1 MRIDTNQLRES
12 AYNERMHGNW
22 AFAQLIEMCIQ
33 ELDRLYAL
41 EDATTPFASRAEV
54 ETYLKGKGW
63 YVESLAHGGAFV
75 TDFKGN
81 DIVIGLDFIAAQSFR
96 FHSPLAALTPA
107 LLDKILEAK

>member
-22 AFAQLIEMCIQ
+22 AFAQGIEMCIQ

-41 EDATTPFASRAEV
+41 EDATTPFASRADV
-54 ETYLKGKGW
+54 ETAIKGHGW
-63 YVESLAHGGAFV
+63 ERSKPDDFGDVLFKKDGGRLWV
-75 TDFKGN
+75 GDN
-81 DIVIGLDFIAAQSFR
+81 YSFNVR
-96 FHSPLAALTPA
+96 VHIAALTPA